1 MKKITDLTEILF
13 KQLEKLS
20 DDNLTTEQMEKLIK
34 QNDAIVKTSTILV
47 ETGNLILKA
56 KKLEDDSLWA
66 NSKLPAMFLED
77 NGEKGE

>member
-56 KKLEDDSLWA
+56 KKLEDDSLRA
-66 NSKLPAMFLED
+66 NLKLPAMFLED

>member
-56 KKLEDDSLWA
+56 KKLEDDSLRA

-77 NGEKGE
+77 NEEKGE

>member
-56 KKLEDDSLWA
+56 KKLEDDSLRV

>member
-56 KKLEDDSLWA
+56 KKLEDDSLRA